1 MKQKNKAVTLHEVRL
16 LFENK
21 FPELLAGAVDS
32 PDEASFRQKIDAY
45 LSDASWN
52 AEGVRVVRRLL
63 EYDGRVI
70 HELSVGE
77 DVKVETLALLWRFLS
92 GRIGE
97 DEISPDFA
105 LELYHQFSRLH
116 DGPSG
121 VPEKEDVLRWMRR
134 WPDGLNEQVRAI
146 REANKERIMAL
157 LVRKIEHRPASS
169 GRYVF
174 PEGCSE
180 AEKLGWV
187 SRWWGEARFH
197 LSMAVKSATELNRM
211 LDGTLSGETLRIYQQ
226 AQEKGIPVFV
236 TPYYLSL
243 LNPTGKGYDDAA
255 IRSYVIYS
263 SRLVETFGGIRAW
276 EREDIVEEG
285 KPNVAGWL
293 LPGGH
298 NIHRRYPEVAIL
310 IPDTMGRA
318 CGGLCA
324 SCQRMYDFQSRR
336 LNFELEK
343 LKPKENWN
351 TRLRKLMDYFEHDT
365 QIRDILITGGDALM
379 SRNATLRNI
388 LDAVCKMA
396 VRKRQANLSRP
407 DGEKYAELQR
417 VRLGTRLP
425 VYLPMRV
432 DDELLDILRD
442 FRQKA
447 VEAGITQLFVQTH
460 FQSPL
465 EVTPESREAI
475 RRILS
480 TGWAVTNQLVYNVAA
495 SRRGHTAK
503 LRKVLNS
510 LGVICYY
517 TFTVKGFEENYE
529 VFAPNARSLQ
539 ESAEEKAWGRLAPEA
554 EHDFLESLDG
564 APNKAVAVRQF
575 CAAHDVPFLAT
586 DRSVLN
592 LPGIGKSMSF
602 ALVGVDAKGRRILR
616 FDHDRTRRHSPII
629 DRVHEVYIRENK
641 PVYRYLLQL
650 QDMGED
656 MGEYETLWAYTEGET
671 ERRFPFFEYPVPD
684 FSVTSRYTNLDVG
697 VVEHRYL
704 RGVLAL
710 QIRDLRLVLP
720 LHLVKLFAVTVLR
733 SLNFLMEFV
742 NVLLSVCH
750 KLAQLSVVL
759 LHLLQFSTT

>member
-243 LNPTGKGYDDAA
+243 LNPTGKDYDDAA

-697 VVEHRYL
+697 EDEV
-704 RGVLAL
+704 
-710 QIRDLRLVLP
+710 RDLRP
-720 LHLVKLFAVTVLR
+720 DW
-733 SLNFLMEFV
+733 
-742 NVLLSVCH
+742 
-750 KLAQLSVVL
+750 
-759 LHLLQFSTT
+759 

>member
-21 FPELLAGAVDS
+21 FSELLAGAVDS
-32 PDEASFRQKIDAY
+32 PDEVSFRQKIDAY

-63 EYDGRVI
+63 EYDGKVV

-97 DEISPDFA
+97 DEISSDFA

-174 PEGCSE
+174 PEGCNE

-187 SRWWGEARFH
+187 RRWWGEARFH
-197 LSMAVKSATELNRM
+197 LSMAVKSAAELNRM

-447 VEAGITQLFVQTH
+447 AEAGITQLFVQTH

-564 APNKAVAVRQF
+564 APNKAVVVRQF

-697 VVEHRYL
+697 EDEV
-704 RGVLAL
+704 
-710 QIRDLRLVLP
+710 RDLRP
-720 LHLVKLFAVTVLR
+720 DW
-733 SLNFLMEFV
+733 
-742 NVLLSVCH
+742 
-750 KLAQLSVVL
+750 
-759 LHLLQFSTT
+759 

>member
-1 MKQKNKAVTLHEVRL
+1 MKQKYKAVTLHEVRL

-697 VVEHRYL
+697 EDEV
-704 RGVLAL
+704 
-710 QIRDLRLVLP
+710 RDLRP
-720 LHLVKLFAVTVLR
+720 DW
-733 SLNFLMEFV
+733 
-742 NVLLSVCH
+742 
-750 KLAQLSVVL
+750 
-759 LHLLQFSTT
+759 

>member
-97 DEISPDFA
+97 DEVSPDFA

-116 DGPSG
+116 AAPSG

-174 PEGCSE
+174 PEECNE

-187 SRWWGEARFH
+187 RRWWGEARFH
-197 LSMAVKSATELNRM
+197 LSMAVKSAAELNRM

-379 SRNATLRNI
+379 NRNATLRNI

-447 VEAGITQLFVQTH
+447 AEAGITQLFVQTH

-656 MGEYETLWAYTEGET
+656 MGEYETLWAYIEGET

-697 VVEHRYL
+697 EDEV
-704 RGVLAL
+704 
-710 QIRDLRLVLP
+710 RDLRP
-720 LHLVKLFAVTVLR
+720 DW
-733 SLNFLMEFV
+733 
-742 NVLLSVCH
+742 
-750 KLAQLSVVL
+750 
-759 LHLLQFSTT
+759 

>member
-629 DRVHEVYIRENK
+629 DRVHEVYIQENK

-697 VVEHRYL
+697 EDEV
-704 RGVLAL
+704 
-710 QIRDLRLVLP
+710 RDLRP
-720 LHLVKLFAVTVLR
+720 DW
-733 SLNFLMEFV
+733 
-742 NVLLSVCH
+742 
-750 KLAQLSVVL
+750 
-759 LHLLQFSTT
+759 

>member
-616 FDHDRTRRHSPII
+616 FDHDRTRRHSLII

-697 VVEHRYL
+697 EDEV
-704 RGVLAL
+704 
-710 QIRDLRLVLP
+710 RDLRP
-720 LHLVKLFAVTVLR
+720 DW
-733 SLNFLMEFV
+733 
-742 NVLLSVCH
+742 
-750 KLAQLSVVL
+750 
-759 LHLLQFSTT
+759 

>member
-32 PDEASFRQKIDAY
+32 PDEVSFRQKIDAY

-63 EYDGRVI
+63 EYDGRVV

-92 GRIGE
+92 GRIRE
-97 DEISPDFA
+97 DEISLDFA

-187 SRWWGEARFH
+187 RRWWGEARFH

-539 ESAEEKAWGRLAPEA
+539 ESAEEKAWWRLAPEA

-697 VVEHRYL
+697 EDEV
-704 RGVLAL
+704 
-710 QIRDLRLVLP
+710 RDLRP
-720 LHLVKLFAVTVLR
+720 DW
-733 SLNFLMEFV
+733 
-742 NVLLSVCH
+742 
-750 KLAQLSVVL
+750 
-759 LHLLQFSTT
+759 

>member
-63 EYDGRVI
+63 EYDGRVV

-116 DGPSG
+116 ATPSG

-174 PEGCSE
+174 PEGCNE

-187 SRWWGEARFH
+187 RRWWGEARFH
-197 LSMAVKSATELNRM
+197 LSMAVKSAAELNRM

-396 VRKRQANLSRP
+396 VRKRQANLSRS

-447 VEAGITQLFVQTH
+447 AEAGITQLFVQTH

-684 FSVTSRYTNLDVG
+684 FSVTGRYTNLDVG
-697 VVEHRYL
+697 EGEV
-704 RGVLAL
+704 
-710 QIRDLRLVLP
+710 RDLR
-720 LHLVKLFAVTVLR
+720 
-733 SLNFLMEFV
+733 SDW
-742 NVLLSVCH
+742 
-750 KLAQLSVVL
+750 
-759 LHLLQFSTT
+759 

>member
-121 VPEKEDVLRWMRR
+121 VPEKEDVLRWMHR

-629 DRVHEVYIRENK
+629 DRVHEAYIRENK

-697 VVEHRYL
+697 EDEV
-704 RGVLAL
+704 
-710 QIRDLRLVLP
+710 RDLRP
-720 LHLVKLFAVTVLR
+720 DW
-733 SLNFLMEFV
+733 
-742 NVLLSVCH
+742 
-750 KLAQLSVVL
+750 
-759 LHLLQFSTT
+759 

>member
-32 PDEASFRQKIDAY
+32 PDEVSFRQKIDAY

-63 EYDGRVI
+63 EYDGRVV

-116 DGPSG
+116 AAPSG

-187 SRWWGEARFH
+187 RRWWGEARFH
-197 LSMAVKSATELNRM
+197 LSMAVKSAAELNRM

-263 SRLVETFGGIRAW
+263 SRLVETFGCIRAW

-495 SRRGHTAK
+495 SRWGHTAK

-684 FSVTSRYTNLDVG
+684 FSVTGRYTNLDVG
-697 VVEHRYL
+697 EGEV
-704 RGVLAL
+704 
-710 QIRDLRLVLP
+710 RDLRP
-720 LHLVKLFAVTVLR
+720 DW
-733 SLNFLMEFV
+733 
-742 NVLLSVCH
+742 
-750 KLAQLSVVL
+750 
-759 LHLLQFSTT
+759 

>member
-32 PDEASFRQKIDAY
+32 PDEVSFRQKIDAY

-63 EYDGRVI
+63 EYDGRVV

-116 DGPSG
+116 AAPSG

-180 AEKLGWV
+180 AEKLEWV
-187 SRWWGEARFH
+187 RRWWGEARFH
-197 LSMAVKSATELNRM
+197 LSMAVKSAAELNRM

-447 VEAGITQLFVQTH
+447 AEAGITQLFVQTH

-684 FSVTSRYTNLDVG
+684 FSVTGRYTNLDVG
-697 VVEHRYL
+697 EGEV
-704 RGVLAL
+704 
-710 QIRDLRLVLP
+710 RDLRP
-720 LHLVKLFAVTVLR
+720 DR
-733 SLNFLMEFV
+733 
-742 NVLLSVCH
+742 
-750 KLAQLSVVL
+750 
-759 LHLLQFSTT
+759 

>member
-21 FPELLAGAVDS
+21 FPELLARAVDS

-63 EYDGRVI
+63 EYDGRVV

-77 DVKVETLALLWRFLS
+77 DVKVETLDLLWRFLS
-92 GRIGE
+92 GRMEGE
-97 DEISPDFA
+97 EISPDFA

-116 DGPSG
+116 DAPSG

-174 PEGCSE
+174 PEGCGE

-187 SRWWGEARFH
+187 RQWWGEARFH
-197 LSMAVKSATELNRM
+197 LAMAVKSAAELNRM
-211 LDGTLSGETLRIYQQ
+211 LGGTLSGETMRVYQQ

-447 VEAGITQLFVQTH
+447 AEAGITQLFVQTH

-554 EHDFLESLDG
+554 EHDFLESLGG
-564 APNKAVAVRQF
+564 APNNAVAVRQF
-575 CAAHDVPFLAT
+575 CVAHDVPFLAP

-629 DRVHEVYIRENK
+629 DRVREVYIRENK

-684 FSVTSRYTNLDVG
+684 FSVTGRYTNLDVG
-697 VVEHRYL
+697 EGEV
-704 RGVLAL
+704 
-710 QIRDLRLVLP
+710 RDLRP
-720 LHLVKLFAVTVLR
+720 DR
-733 SLNFLMEFV
+733 
-742 NVLLSVCH
+742 
-750 KLAQLSVVL
+750 
-759 LHLLQFSTT
+759 

>member
-503 LRKVLNS
+503 LRKVLDS

-697 VVEHRYL
+697 EDEV
-704 RGVLAL
+704 
-710 QIRDLRLVLP
+710 RDLRP
-720 LHLVKLFAVTVLR
+720 DW
-733 SLNFLMEFV
+733 
-742 NVLLSVCH
+742 
-750 KLAQLSVVL
+750 
-759 LHLLQFSTT
+759 

>member
-63 EYDGRVI
+63 EYDGRVV

-187 SRWWGEARFH
+187 RRWWGEARFH
-197 LSMAVKSATELNRM
+197 LSMAVKSAAELNRM

-351 TRLRKLMDYFEHDT
+351 PRLRKLMDYFEHDT

-447 VEAGITQLFVQTH
+447 AEAGIIQLFVQTH

-564 APNKAVAVRQF
+564 APNKAVAIRQF

-697 VVEHRYL
+697 EGEV
-704 RGVLAL
+704 
-710 QIRDLRLVLP
+710 RDLRP
-720 LHLVKLFAVTVLR
+720 DR
-733 SLNFLMEFV
+733 
-742 NVLLSVCH
+742 
-750 KLAQLSVVL
+750 
-759 LHLLQFSTT
+759 

>member
-32 PDEASFRQKIDAY
+32 PDEASFRRKIDAY

-63 EYDGRVI
+63 EYDGRVV

-97 DEISPDFA
+97 DEVSPDFA

-116 DGPSG
+116 AAPSG

-187 SRWWGEARFH
+187 RRWWGEARFH
-197 LSMAVKSATELNRM
+197 LSMAVKSAAELNRM
-211 LDGTLSGETLRIYQQ
+211 LDGTLSGDTLRIYQQ

-351 TRLRKLMDYFEHDT
+351 TRLRKLMDYFEHDM

-447 VEAGITQLFVQTH
+447 AEAGITQLFVQTH

-529 VFAPNARSLQ
+529 VFAPNARFLQ

-554 EHDFLESLDG
+554 EHDFLEILDG

-684 FSVTSRYTNLDVG
+684 FSVTSRYTNLDMGEGEVW
-697 VVEHRYL
+697 
-704 RGVLAL
+704 
-710 QIRDLRLVLP
+710 DLRP
-720 LHLVKLFAVTVLR
+720 DR
-733 SLNFLMEFV
+733 
-742 NVLLSVCH
+742 
-750 KLAQLSVVL
+750 
-759 LHLLQFSTT
+759 

>member
-32 PDEASFRQKIDAY
+32 PDEVSFRQKIDAY

-63 EYDGRVI
+63 EYDGRVV

-697 VVEHRYL
+697 EGEV
-704 RGVLAL
+704 
-710 QIRDLRLVLP
+710 RDLRP
-720 LHLVKLFAVTVLR
+720 DW
-733 SLNFLMEFV
+733 
-742 NVLLSVCH
+742 
-750 KLAQLSVVL
+750 
-759 LHLLQFSTT
+759 

>member
-63 EYDGRVI
+63 EYDGRVV

-77 DVKVETLALLWRFLS
+77 DVKVETLDLLWRFLS
-92 GRIGE
+92 GRMEGE
-97 DEISPDFA
+97 EISPDFA

-116 DGPSG
+116 DAPSG

-174 PEGCSE
+174 PEGCGE

-187 SRWWGEARFH
+187 RQWWGEARFH
-197 LSMAVKSATELNRM
+197 LSMAVKSAAELNRM
-211 LDGTLSGETLRIYQQ
+211 LGGTLSGETMRVYQQ

-365 QIRDILITGGDALM
+365 QKRDNLITGGDALM

-447 VEAGITQLFVQTH
+447 AEAGITQLFVQTH

-554 EHDFLESLDG
+554 EHDFLESLGG

-575 CAAHDVPFLAT
+575 CVAHDVPFLAT

-629 DRVHEVYIRENK
+629 DRVREVYIRENK

-684 FSVTSRYTNLDVG
+684 FSVTGRYTNLDVG
-697 VVEHRYL
+697 EGEV
-704 RGVLAL
+704 
-710 QIRDLRLVLP
+710 RDLRP
-720 LHLVKLFAVTVLR
+720 DR
-733 SLNFLMEFV
+733 
-742 NVLLSVCH
+742 
-750 KLAQLSVVL
+750 
-759 LHLLQFSTT
+759 

>member
-52 AEGVRVVRRLL
+52 AEGVQVVRRLL
-63 EYDGRVI
+63 EYDGRVV

-92 GRIGE
+92 GRMEGE
-97 DEISPDFA
+97 EISPDFA

-116 DGPSG
+116 DGSSG

-174 PEGCSE
+174 PEGCGE

-187 SRWWGEARFH
+187 RRWWGEARFH
-197 LSMAVKSATELNRM
+197 LSMAVKSAAELNRM

-447 VEAGITQLFVQTH
+447 AEAGITQLFVQTH

-684 FSVTSRYTNLDVG
+684 FSVTGRYTNLDVG
-697 VVEHRYL
+697 EGEV
-704 RGVLAL
+704 
-710 QIRDLRLVLP
+710 RDLRSD
-720 LHLVKLFAVTVLR
+720 R
-733 SLNFLMEFV
+733 
-742 NVLLSVCH
+742 
-750 KLAQLSVVL
+750 
-759 LHLLQFSTT
+759 

>member
-425 VYLPMRV
+425 VHLPMRV

-697 VVEHRYL
+697 EDEV
-704 RGVLAL
+704 
-710 QIRDLRLVLP
+710 RDLRP
-720 LHLVKLFAVTVLR
+720 DW
-733 SLNFLMEFV
+733 
-742 NVLLSVCH
+742 
-750 KLAQLSVVL
+750 
-759 LHLLQFSTT
+759 

>member
-510 LGVICYY
+510 LGMICYY

-697 VVEHRYL
+697 EDEV
-704 RGVLAL
+704 
-710 QIRDLRLVLP
+710 RDLRP
-720 LHLVKLFAVTVLR
+720 DW
-733 SLNFLMEFV
+733 
-742 NVLLSVCH
+742 
-750 KLAQLSVVL
+750 
-759 LHLLQFSTT
+759 

>member
-379 SRNATLRNI
+379 SRNVTLRNI

-697 VVEHRYL
+697 EDEV
-704 RGVLAL
+704 
-710 QIRDLRLVLP
+710 RDLRP
-720 LHLVKLFAVTVLR
+720 DW
-733 SLNFLMEFV
+733 
-742 NVLLSVCH
+742 
-750 KLAQLSVVL
+750 
-759 LHLLQFSTT
+759 

>member
-32 PDEASFRQKIDAY
+32 PDEVSFRQKIDAY

-63 EYDGRVI
+63 EYDGRVV

-116 DGPSG
+116 AAPSG

-187 SRWWGEARFH
+187 RRWWGEARFH
-197 LSMAVKSATELNRM
+197 LSMAVKSAAELNRM

-263 SRLVETFGGIRAW
+263 SRLVETFGCIRAW

-480 TGWAVTNQLVYNVAA
+480 TGWAVTNQLVYHVAA

-684 FSVTSRYTNLDVG
+684 FSVTGRYTNLDVG
-697 VVEHRYL
+697 EGEV
-704 RGVLAL
+704 
-710 QIRDLRLVLP
+710 RDLRP
-720 LHLVKLFAVTVLR
+720 DW
-733 SLNFLMEFV
+733 
-742 NVLLSVCH
+742 
-750 KLAQLSVVL
+750 
-759 LHLLQFSTT
+759 

>member
-63 EYDGRVI
+63 EYDGRVV

-116 DGPSG
+116 AAPSG

-174 PEGCSE
+174 PEGCGE

-187 SRWWGEARFH
+187 RRWWGEARFH
-197 LSMAVKSATELNRM
+197 LSMAVKSAAELNRM

-285 KPNVAGWL
+285 KSNVAGWL

-396 VRKRQANLSRP
+396 VRKRQANLSRS

-447 VEAGITQLFVQTH
+447 AEAGITQLFVQTH

-554 EHDFLESLDG
+554 EHDFLEILDG

-641 PVYRYLLQL
+641 PLYRYLLQL

-684 FSVTSRYTNLDVG
+684 FSVTGRYTNLDVG
-697 VVEHRYL
+697 EGEV
-704 RGVLAL
+704 
-710 QIRDLRLVLP
+710 RDLRP
-720 LHLVKLFAVTVLR
+720 DR
-733 SLNFLMEFV
+733 
-742 NVLLSVCH
+742 
-750 KLAQLSVVL
+750 
-759 LHLLQFSTT
+759 

>member
-32 PDEASFRQKIDAY
+32 PDEVSFRQKIDAY

-63 EYDGRVI
+63 EYDGRVV

-116 DGPSG
+116 AAPSG

-187 SRWWGEARFH
+187 RRWWGEARFH
-197 LSMAVKSATELNRM
+197 LSMAVKSAAELNRM

-255 IRSYVIYS
+255 ICSYVIYS
-263 SRLVETFGGIRAW
+263 SRLVETFGCIRAW

-684 FSVTSRYTNLDVG
+684 FSVTGRYTNLDVG
-697 VVEHRYL
+697 EGEV
-704 RGVLAL
+704 
-710 QIRDLRLVLP
+710 RDLRP
-720 LHLVKLFAVTVLR
+720 DW
-733 SLNFLMEFV
+733 
-742 NVLLSVCH
+742 
-750 KLAQLSVVL
+750 
-759 LHLLQFSTT
+759 

>member
-63 EYDGRVI
+63 EYDGRVV

-92 GRIGE
+92 GRMEGE
-97 DEISPDFA
+97 EISPDFT

-116 DGPSG
+116 AAPSG

-174 PEGCSE
+174 PEGCNE

-187 SRWWGEARFH
+187 RRWWGEARFH
-197 LSMAVKSATELNRM
+197 LSMAVKSAAELNRM

-447 VEAGITQLFVQTH
+447 AEAGITQLFVQTH

-697 VVEHRYL
+697 EDEV
-704 RGVLAL
+704 
-710 QIRDLRLVLP
+710 RDLRP
-720 LHLVKLFAVTVLR
+720 DW
-733 SLNFLMEFV
+733 
-742 NVLLSVCH
+742 
-750 KLAQLSVVL
+750 
-759 LHLLQFSTT
+759 

>member
-63 EYDGRVI
+63 EYDGRVV

-97 DEISPDFA
+97 DEIFPDFA

-174 PEGCSE
+174 PEGCNE

-187 SRWWGEARFH
+187 RRWWGEARFH
-197 LSMAVKSATELNRM
+197 LSMAVKSAAELNRM

-255 IRSYVIYS
+255 VRSYVIYS
-263 SRLVETFGGIRAW
+263 SRLVETFGCIRAW

-396 VRKRQANLSRP
+396 VRKRQANLFRP

-447 VEAGITQLFVQTH
+447 AEAGITQLFVQTH

-554 EHDFLESLDG
+554 EHDFLEILDG

-575 CAAHDVPFLAT
+575 CAVHDVPFLAT

-684 FSVTSRYTNLDVG
+684 FSVTGRYTNLDMGEGEV
-697 VVEHRYL
+697 
-704 RGVLAL
+704 
-710 QIRDLRLVLP
+710 RDLRP
-720 LHLVKLFAVTVLR
+720 DR
-733 SLNFLMEFV
+733 
-742 NVLLSVCH
+742 
-750 KLAQLSVVL
+750 
-759 LHLLQFSTT
+759 

>member
-32 PDEASFRQKIDAY
+32 PDEVSFRQKIDAY

-63 EYDGRVI
+63 EYDGRVV

-116 DGPSG
+116 AAPSG

-187 SRWWGEARFH
+187 RRWWGEARFH
-197 LSMAVKSATELNRM
+197 LSMAVKSAAELNRM

-263 SRLVETFGGIRAW
+263 SRLVETFGCIRAW

-343 LKPKENWN
+343 LKPKEKWN

-684 FSVTSRYTNLDVG
+684 FSVTGRYTNLDVG
-697 VVEHRYL
+697 EGEV
-704 RGVLAL
+704 
-710 QIRDLRLVLP
+710 RDLRP
-720 LHLVKLFAVTVLR
+720 DW
-733 SLNFLMEFV
+733 
-742 NVLLSVCH
+742 
-750 KLAQLSVVL
+750 
-759 LHLLQFSTT
+759 

>member
-63 EYDGRVI
+63 EYDGRVV

-77 DVKVETLALLWRFLS
+77 DVKVETLDLLWRFLS
-92 GRIGE
+92 GRMEGE
-97 DEISPDFA
+97 EISPDFA

-116 DGPSG
+116 DAPSG

-174 PEGCSE
+174 PEGCGE

-187 SRWWGEARFH
+187 RQWWGEARFH
-197 LSMAVKSATELNRM
+197 LSMAVKSAAELNRM
-211 LDGTLSGETLRIYQQ
+211 LGGTLSGETMRVYLQ

-447 VEAGITQLFVQTH
+447 AEAGITQLFVQTH

-554 EHDFLESLDG
+554 EHDFLESLGG
-564 APNKAVAVRQF
+564 APDKAVAVRQF

-629 DRVHEVYIRENK
+629 DRVREVYIRENK

-684 FSVTSRYTNLDVG
+684 FSVTGRYTNLDVG
-697 VVEHRYL
+697 EDEV
-704 RGVLAL
+704 
-710 QIRDLRLVLP
+710 RDLRP
-720 LHLVKLFAVTVLR
+720 DR
-733 SLNFLMEFV
+733 
-742 NVLLSVCH
+742 
-750 KLAQLSVVL
+750 
-759 LHLLQFSTT
+759 

>member
-1 MKQKNKAVTLHEVRL
+1 MKQKNKAVTLHEVRV

-63 EYDGRVI
+63 EYDGRVV

-92 GRIGE
+92 GRMEGE
-97 DEISPDFA
+97 EISPDFA

-116 DGPSG
+116 AAPSG

-174 PEGCSE
+174 PEGCGE

-187 SRWWGEARFH
+187 RRWWGEARFH
-197 LSMAVKSATELNRM
+197 LSMAVKSAAELNRM

-447 VEAGITQLFVQTH
+447 AEAGITQLFVQTH

-554 EHDFLESLDG
+554 EHDFLESLGG
-564 APNKAVAVRQF
+564 APNKAMAVRQF
-575 CAAHDVPFLAT
+575 CAAYDVPFLAT

-641 PVYRYLLQL
+641 PLYRYLLQL

-684 FSVTSRYTNLDVG
+684 FSVTGRYTNLDVG
-697 VVEHRYL
+697 EGEV
-704 RGVLAL
+704 RG
-710 QIRDLRLVLP
+710 
-720 LHLVKLFAVTVLR
+720 LR
-733 SLNFLMEFV
+733 SDR
-742 NVLLSVCH
+742 
-750 KLAQLSVVL
+750 
-759 LHLLQFSTT
+759 

>member
-63 EYDGRVI
+63 EYDGRVV

-77 DVKVETLALLWRFLS
+77 DVKVETLTLLWRFLS

-116 DGPSG
+116 AAPSG

-134 WPDGLNEQVRAI
+134 WSDGLNEQVRAI

-187 SRWWGEARFH
+187 RRWWDEARFH
-197 LSMAVKSATELNRM
+197 LSMAVKSAAELNRM

-396 VRKRQANLSRP
+396 VRKRQANLFRP

-447 VEAGITQLFVQTH
+447 AEAGITQLFVQTH

-554 EHDFLESLDG
+554 EHDFLEILDG

-684 FSVTSRYTNLDVG
+684 FSVTGRYTNLDVG
-697 VVEHRYL
+697 EGEV
-704 RGVLAL
+704 
-710 QIRDLRLVLP
+710 RDLRP
-720 LHLVKLFAVTVLR
+720 DW
-733 SLNFLMEFV
+733 
-742 NVLLSVCH
+742 
-750 KLAQLSVVL
+750 
-759 LHLLQFSTT
+759 

>member
-63 EYDGRVI
+63 EYDGRVV

-539 ESAEEKAWGRLAPEA
+539 ESAEEKAWGRLVPEA

-697 VVEHRYL
+697 EDEV
-704 RGVLAL
+704 
-710 QIRDLRLVLP
+710 RDLRP
-720 LHLVKLFAVTVLR
+720 DW
-733 SLNFLMEFV
+733 
-742 NVLLSVCH
+742 
-750 KLAQLSVVL
+750 
-759 LHLLQFSTT
+759 

>member
-32 PDEASFRQKIDAY
+32 PDEVSFRQKIDAY

-63 EYDGRVI
+63 EYDGRVV

-116 DGPSG
+116 AAPSG

-187 SRWWGEARFH
+187 RRWWGEARFH
-197 LSMAVKSATELNRM
+197 LSMAVKSAAELNRM

-263 SRLVETFGGIRAW
+263 SRLVETFGCIRAW

-447 VEAGITQLFVQTH
+447 AEAGITQLFVQTH

-656 MGEYETLWAYTEGET
+656 MGEYETLWAYIEGET

-697 VVEHRYL
+697 EDEV
-704 RGVLAL
+704 
-710 QIRDLRLVLP
+710 RDLRP
-720 LHLVKLFAVTVLR
+720 DW
-733 SLNFLMEFV
+733 
-742 NVLLSVCH
+742 
-750 KLAQLSVVL
+750 
-759 LHLLQFSTT
+759 

>member
-63 EYDGRVI
+63 EYDGRVV

-116 DGPSG
+116 TAPSG

-187 SRWWGEARFH
+187 RRWWGEARFH
-197 LSMAVKSATELNRM
+197 LSMAVKSAAELNRM

-447 VEAGITQLFVQTH
+447 AEAGITQLFVQTH

-480 TGWAVTNQLVYNVAA
+480 IGWAVTNQLVYNVAA

-554 EHDFLESLDG
+554 EHDFLEILDG

-684 FSVTSRYTNLDVG
+684 FSVTGRYTNLDVG
-697 VVEHRYL
+697 EGEV
-704 RGVLAL
+704 
-710 QIRDLRLVLP
+710 RDLRSD
-720 LHLVKLFAVTVLR
+720 R
-733 SLNFLMEFV
+733 
-742 NVLLSVCH
+742 
-750 KLAQLSVVL
+750 
-759 LHLLQFSTT
+759 

>member
-480 TGWAVTNQLVYNVAA
+480 TGWAVTNQLVYNVVA

-697 VVEHRYL
+697 EDEV
-704 RGVLAL
+704 
-710 QIRDLRLVLP
+710 RDLRP
-720 LHLVKLFAVTVLR
+720 DW
-733 SLNFLMEFV
+733 
-742 NVLLSVCH
+742 
-750 KLAQLSVVL
+750 
-759 LHLLQFSTT
+759 

>member
-32 PDEASFRQKIDAY
+32 PDEVSFRQKIDAY

-63 EYDGRVI
+63 EYDGRVV

-105 LELYHQFSRLH
+105 LELYNQFSRLH
-116 DGPSG
+116 AAPSG

-187 SRWWGEARFH
+187 RRWWGEARFH
-197 LSMAVKSATELNRM
+197 LSMAVKSAAELNRM

-263 SRLVETFGGIRAW
+263 SRLVETFGCIRAW

-684 FSVTSRYTNLDVG
+684 FSVTGRYTNLDVG
-697 VVEHRYL
+697 EGEV
-704 RGVLAL
+704 
-710 QIRDLRLVLP
+710 RDLRP
-720 LHLVKLFAVTVLR
+720 DW
-733 SLNFLMEFV
+733 
-742 NVLLSVCH
+742 
-750 KLAQLSVVL
+750 
-759 LHLLQFSTT
+759 

>member
-63 EYDGRVI
+63 EYDGRVV

-116 DGPSG
+116 AAPSG

-134 WPDGLNEQVRAI
+134 WPDGRNEQVRAS

-187 SRWWGEARFH
+187 RRWWGEARFH

-263 SRLVETFGGIRAW
+263 SRLVETFGCIRAW

-697 VVEHRYL
+697 EDEV
-704 RGVLAL
+704 
-710 QIRDLRLVLP
+710 RDLRP
-720 LHLVKLFAVTVLR
+720 DW
-733 SLNFLMEFV
+733 
-742 NVLLSVCH
+742 
-750 KLAQLSVVL
+750 
-759 LHLLQFSTT
+759 

>member
-32 PDEASFRQKIDAY
+32 PDEVSFRQKIDAY

-63 EYDGRVI
+63 EYDGRVV

-92 GRIGE
+92 GLIGE

-116 DGPSG
+116 AAPSG

-187 SRWWGEARFH
+187 RRWWGEARFH
-197 LSMAVKSATELNRM
+197 LSMAVKSAAELNRM

-263 SRLVETFGGIRAW
+263 SRLVETFGCIRAW

-684 FSVTSRYTNLDVG
+684 FSVTGRYTNLDVG
-697 VVEHRYL
+697 EGEV
-704 RGVLAL
+704 
-710 QIRDLRLVLP
+710 RDLRP
-720 LHLVKLFAVTVLR
+720 DW
-733 SLNFLMEFV
+733 
-742 NVLLSVCH
+742 
-750 KLAQLSVVL
+750 
-759 LHLLQFSTT
+759 

>member
-63 EYDGRVI
+63 EYDGRVV

-116 DGPSG
+116 NGPSG

-187 SRWWGEARFH
+187 RRWWGEARFH
-197 LSMAVKSATELNRM
+197 LSMAVKSAAELNRM

-226 AQEKGIPVFV
+226 AQEKGIPVSV

-447 VEAGITQLFVQTH
+447 AEAGITQLFVQTH

-684 FSVTSRYTNLDVG
+684 FSVTGRYTNLDVG
-697 VVEHRYL
+697 EGEV
-704 RGVLAL
+704 
-710 QIRDLRLVLP
+710 RDLRP
-720 LHLVKLFAVTVLR
+720 DW
-733 SLNFLMEFV
+733 
-742 NVLLSVCH
+742 
-750 KLAQLSVVL
+750 
-759 LHLLQFSTT
+759 